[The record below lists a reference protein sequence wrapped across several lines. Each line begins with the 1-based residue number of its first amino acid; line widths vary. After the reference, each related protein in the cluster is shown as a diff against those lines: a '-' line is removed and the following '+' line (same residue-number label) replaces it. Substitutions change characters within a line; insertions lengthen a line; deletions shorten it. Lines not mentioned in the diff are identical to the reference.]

1 MVEKKNVGRLLNLT
15 FNKSIKVKPQ
25 TTTSH
30 DLTLL
35 LDQGDRDLWF
45 SHLSKEGFPDR
56 VYLLAAAIF
65 QNQHLEK
72 PAAHRFINY
81 GKDRG
86 LPLPEFRDED
96 MQRAAYELAFSTLK
110 YQELLEEV
118 LIDSRFCRKQPVDR
132 KFPKRKRQRK
142 GEIIE
147 AVREVENVLLRFKT
161 KLAAALARCRLRH
174 NHSCIECF
182 LPETVRKKQEMALKL
197 PLYAWVNTL
206 KSSLDEVQSVLRNAG
221 FSQVKSIEQLK
232 GHTFCQDPHCG
243 DTLVFPAQLKAQLYF
258 SKLLCDHKLIA
269 QDKSCCLGPNAA
281 CSLLPEEGDVLMV
294 GCFSGLTVFHVASL
308 ISQKHKADSKNQP
321 VVYVCV
327 NDCTEAQREKLRHT
341 VSIMGCKNVKLMQED
356 FQSLDRGDK
365 RLQKVR
371 VILLIPRCSVS
382 AVSNPVE
389 FILQENG
396 DTDLLQDLSRGPIA
410 QSKLESLVAQQKK
423 DIDHALN
430 LPIRLAVV
438 YSTCSSYPE
447 ENADVLNTA
456 LQKARDCP
464 RQKGK
469 PKLTNFRPIPPPF
482 SSPDHGE
489 AAEETEPFFML
500 EPTEFSNGCFL
511 AVVDRKP
518 DPAIQEAPRDLIA
531 RANAKG
537 LFDGIGVN
545 QKKHH
550 EDAGGAKTTAQALCS
565 QAHVSAC
572 TRSRKRQAK
581 GSIRHQELQ
590 QPSQGKLQVPC
601 SIFHSKQECP
611 PTPSSSFKP
620 HKSRPAKFPTKTS
633 STLRSAVPPSSPAA
647 PVVRP
652 RRTRADAQKPV
663 VLVLPVL
670 NFPGSFQPQHSCR
683 GSFPGRWKAPQHHL

>member
-1 MVEKKNVGRLLNLT
+1 GISETEERST
-15 FNKSIKVKPQ
+15 REEEEH
-25 TTTSH
+25 H

-118 LIDSRFCRKQPVDR
+118 LIDSRFSDQMGLVAVMLFDFQDR

-206 KSSLDEVQSVLRNAG
+206 KSRYVNTHTHTRTHTHTHLYLNMGMHLKHTHTKLYRVLLLSFLFCAFPPIFHA
-221 FSQVKSIEQLK
+221 FSYFLLNI
-232 GHTFCQDPHCG
+232 CG
-243 DTLVFPAQLKAQLYF
+243 LY
-258 SKLLCDHKLIA
+258 KTALMCL

-430 LPIRLAVV
+430 RERT
-438 YSTCSSYPE
+438 ST
-447 ENADVLNTA
+447 
-456 LQKARDCP
+456 
-464 RQKGK
+464 
-469 PKLTNFRPIPPPF
+469 
-482 SSPDHGE
+482 
-489 AAEETEPFFML
+489 
-500 EPTEFSNGCFL
+500 FL
-511 AVVDRKP
+511 MY
-518 DPAIQEAPRDLIA
+518 
-531 RANAKG
+531 
-537 LFDGIGVN
+537 
-545 QKKHH
+545 
-550 EDAGGAKTTAQALCS
+550 TY
-565 QAHVSAC
+565 
-572 TRSRKRQAK
+572 
-581 GSIRHQELQ
+581 
-590 QPSQGKLQVPC
+590 
-601 SIFHSKQECP
+601 
-611 PTPSSSFKP
+611 TPS
-620 HKSRPAKFPTKTS
+620 
-633 STLRSAVPPSSPAA
+633 L
-647 PVVRP
+647 
-652 RRTRADAQKPV
+652 
-663 VLVLPVL
+663 
-670 NFPGSFQPQHSCR
+670 
-683 GSFPGRWKAPQHHL
+683 

>member
-1 MVEKKNVGRLLNLT
+1 KCNETGEV
-15 FNKSIKVKPQ
+15 PQ
-25 TTTSH
+25 FIFLPRTPNFVCTP
-30 DLTLL
+30 L
-35 LDQGDRDLWF
+35 DLWF

-118 LIDSRFCRKQPVDR
+118 LIDSRFCPDQMGLVAVMLFDFQDR

-206 KSSLDEVQSVLRNAG
+206 KSRYVNTHTHTRTHTHTHLYLNMGMHLKHTHTKLYRVL
-221 FSQVKSIEQLK
+221 
-232 GHTFCQDPHCG
+232 
-243 DTLVFPAQLKAQLYF
+243 
-258 SKLLCDHKLIA
+258 LLS
-269 QDKSCCLGPNAA
+269 DKSCCLGPNAA

-430 LPIRLAVV
+430 RERT
-438 YSTCSSYPE
+438 ST
-447 ENADVLNTA
+447 
-456 LQKARDCP
+456 
-464 RQKGK
+464 
-469 PKLTNFRPIPPPF
+469 
-482 SSPDHGE
+482 
-489 AAEETEPFFML
+489 
-500 EPTEFSNGCFL
+500 FL
-511 AVVDRKP
+511 MY
-518 DPAIQEAPRDLIA
+518 
-531 RANAKG
+531 
-537 LFDGIGVN
+537 
-545 QKKHH
+545 
-550 EDAGGAKTTAQALCS
+550 TY
-565 QAHVSAC
+565 
-572 TRSRKRQAK
+572 
-581 GSIRHQELQ
+581 
-590 QPSQGKLQVPC
+590 
-601 SIFHSKQECP
+601 
-611 PTPSSSFKP
+611 TPS
-620 HKSRPAKFPTKTS
+620 
-633 STLRSAVPPSSPAA
+633 L
-647 PVVRP
+647 
-652 RRTRADAQKPV
+652 
-663 VLVLPVL
+663 
-670 NFPGSFQPQHSCR
+670 
-683 GSFPGRWKAPQHHL
+683 